1 MNKKLL
7 IISVVAIFVGLI
19 IVVAINFFSFGNKVE
34 EKTATVENST
44 EINKV
49 TLDYSLRLKEYKEY
63 PVSIDG
69 EKELIVNYDLKSPDN
84 AVKVTM
90 KNKVNDQVVHSFFI
104 STEKGVVNGTEKIK
118 LEPGEYTME
127 VLMPPFSEG
136 KVTLDW
142 K

>member
-7 IISVVAIFVGLI
+7 IISGVAIFLGLI
-19 IVVAINFFSFGNKVE
+19 IVIAINFFSFGNVVK

-63 PVSIDG
+63 PVTVD
-69 EKELIVNYDLKSPDN
+69 EKKELIVNYDFKSPDN

-90 KNKVNDQVVHSFFI
+90 KNKEDEQVVHSFFI
-104 STEKGVVNGTEKIK
+104 STEEGIVAGTEKIK
-118 LEPGEYTME
+118 LEPGEYIME

-136 KVTLDW
+136 KVIIDW